1 VFLSE
6 KDLDLLAAEQEMSRR
21 DFIKAYCRWVC
32 PEGGKEYLSL
42 KEKSGYDCI
51 FWKDG
56 CAVYRSR
63 PLQCRNFPFW
73 ESVLSSRSSWEAAK
87 AGCPGMGKGEFHD
100 LAQIEACLKAR
111 LTEPVIIRN
120 KMPPGV

>member
-1 VFLSE
+1 
-6 KDLDLLAAEQEMSRR
+6 MPRR

-32 PEGGKEYLSL
+32 PGGDQEYLSL
-42 KEKSGYDCI
+42 KEKTGYDCV

-56 CAVYRSR
+56 CAVYGSR

-73 ESVLSSRSSWEAAK
+73 ESVLCSQASWAAAK
-87 AGCPGMGKGEFHD
+87 AACPGMGKGEFHS

-111 LTEPVIIRN
+111 LDEPVIIRD
-120 KMPPGV
+120 KIPPGV